1 MRAALGS
8 ALGSAATSLLA
19 VAAMVAAWEGLVR
32 GLPVSPD
39 LLAPP
44 SAVLEAL
51 LRHPELR
58 LEHGLATARE
68 TALGFVLACLAGVVP
83 GALLSTSA
91 LLRRVAMPWVLALQ
105 IVPKM
110 ALAPL
115 FVVWLGVG
123 APCRMAFAVF
133 IAFFPVL
140 IGTTAGLA
148 GTDSGALRLCRVLGA
163 SWWQT
168 VLWVRLPYAVPQL
181 LAGMKTAATMA
192 LLGVVIGEFVTA
204 QQGLGYVVMFAASL
218 GETALVLAAIVLLC
232 GIGLVLYGAVLLAEL
247 GFARWYGAPM
257 PAGEFG

>member
-1 MRAALGS
+1 MKAALTS
-8 ALGSAATSLLA
+8 ALAVLAMLLG
-19 VAAMVAAWEGLVR
+19 WEALVR
-32 GLPVSPD
+32 GKAVSAD

-51 LRHPELR
+51 LRHPEIL
-58 LEHGLATARE
+58 LDQGISTARE
-68 TALGFVLACLAGVVP
+68 TALGFVLACLI
-83 GALLSTSA
+83 GAAMGAALSSAA
-91 LLRRVAMPWVLALQ
+91 LLRRVSMPWVLALQ

-123 APCRMAFAVF
+123 APCRLAFAVF

-163 SWWQT
+163 GWWQT
-168 VLWVRLPYAVPQL
+168 VLRVRLPYAVPQL

-218 GETALVLAAIVLLC
+218 GETALVLAAITLLC
-232 GIGLVLYGAVLLAEL
+232 GIGVALYGVVLLAEWA
-247 GFARWYGAPM
+247 FARWYGAPM